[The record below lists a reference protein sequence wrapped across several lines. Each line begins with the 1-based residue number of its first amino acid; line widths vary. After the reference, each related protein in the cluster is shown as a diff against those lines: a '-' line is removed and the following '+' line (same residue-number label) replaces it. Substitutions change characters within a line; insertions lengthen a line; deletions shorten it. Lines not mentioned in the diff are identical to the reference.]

1 MEQDNSTPA
10 GVRVNT
16 IVLAFTLV
24 SGMIVFLRLFT
35 RLVISRSAGLEDL
48 CIVIAMVLSI
58 ALSIQ
63 TAAQVMNGLG
73 MHAANLLPSQLDVI
87 LKAFWAGVWVYNL
100 ALTVTKVAIL
110 VQYLRIFPLRCFRK
124 ACLSVLGF
132 VVAWGTWT
140 ILSSIL
146 ICTPVA
152 YSWDKSVHKG
162 RCMNQLILWVVN
174 AGVNIIQDVIIFLL
188 PLFVV
193 RTLQIAK
200 AQKKALFAM
209 FGLGACVTL
218 VSIVRLYSLDTIAN
232 STDVPF
238 GNPDHA
244 TLSAVE
250 VNVAIICACL
260 PAMRPLFALLM
271 PQYFSS
277 AAQLS
282 SFQVLDIERT
292 KAGQKPQTSAR
303 PTTRPVTTYSTRPS
317 TARTHTG
324 FSEIRRPNTATRADS
339 VQGDFTLQPLKPTLT
354 RATSGVVPITPVRP
368 SLLRLHSLPG
378 HSRNPSNSSIQ
389 STATTT
395 TQSRSTMHSHGRLD
409 PLRMS
414 PVTAFSPSPAFPPP
428 PRAVSP
434 LGLSLHRRQ
443 PSNASMRPRTPGF
456 DKVLP
461 KTPFPVG
468 SIPKIGD
475 EFQDCTVY
483 LTI

>member
-1 MEQDNSTPA
+1 MT
-10 GVRVNT
+10 
-16 IVLAFTLV
+16 
-24 SGMIVFLRLFT
+24 VFLRLFT

-73 MHAANLLPSQLDVI
+73 RHADNLDPSQLDII

-100 ALTVTKVAIL
+100 ALTVTKIAIL
-110 VQYLRIFPLRCFRK
+110 VQYLRIFPLTCFRK
-124 ACLSVLGF
+124 ACFSVLGF
-132 VVAWGTWT
+132 VVCWGTWT
-140 ILSSIL
+140 VLSSIF

-152 YSWDKSVHKG
+152 YSWDKSIHNG
-162 RCMNQLILWVVN
+162 RCFNQLILWVMN
-174 AGVNIIQDVIIFLL
+174 AGVNIVQDVVIFLM

-200 AQKKALFAM
+200 AQKKALLAI
-209 FGLGACVTL
+209 VTL
-218 VSIVRLYSLDTIAN
+218 VSIVRLYSLDNIAN
-232 STDVPF
+232 SNDVPF
-238 GNPDHA
+238 DNPDHA

-282 SFQVLDIERT
+282 SFQVLDIERA
-292 KAGQKPQTSAR
+292 KNGQKPQTSPR
-303 PTTRPVTTYSTRPS
+303 PATRPPTAYTTRPS
-317 TARTHTG
+317 TARTYSDR
-324 FSEIRRPNTATRADS
+324 SEIRRPNTATRADS
-339 VQGDFTLQPLKPTLT
+339 AQSVVTLQSLKPTLSRT
-354 RATSGVVPITPVRP
+354 TSGLLPPMPNRP
-368 SLLRLHSLPG
+368 SQLHLSSRPG

-389 STATTT
+389 SNMTTT
-395 TQSRSTMHSHGRLD
+395 TQGRSTIHNHGRID

-414 PVTAFSPSPAFPPP
+414 PVTAFCPNPAFPPP
-428 PRAVSP
+428 QRAPSP
-434 LGLSLHRRQ
+434 LGLAAHRRQ
-443 PSNASMRPRTPGF
+443 PSNASMRPRTPGI
-456 DKVLP
+456 DKQLP

-468 SIPKIGD
+468 SVPKFD
-475 EFQDCTVY
+475 DFLDCTVY
-483 LTI
+483 LTV